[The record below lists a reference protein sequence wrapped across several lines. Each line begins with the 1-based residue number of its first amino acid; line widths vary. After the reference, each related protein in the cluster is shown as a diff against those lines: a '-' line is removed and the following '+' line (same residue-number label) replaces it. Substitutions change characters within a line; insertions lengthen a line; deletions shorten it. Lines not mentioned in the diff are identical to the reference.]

1 MNFSNKHKIKNFL
14 HVPTLK
20 RFQLGNPTL
29 IPRFQLGNPK
39 MIKSRHIAPST
50 LQENLE
56 NFGLAKRPLL
66 NQMKEPH
73 RQNIALPKRALFKKI
88 KMILHG
94 STIALSTLVQ
104 ENQDGSTMAP
114 RQWLPF
120 PGKGLGNLI
129 QFNFNFYLLVQV
141 LAWYNGPPHFMAPRW
156 IHDCLLP
163 TNDARHRSS
172 TTQGSRLA
180 LLAPSSR

>member
-39 MIKSRHIAPST
+39 MIKSRHIA
-50 LQENLE
+50 
-56 NFGLAKRPLL
+56 
-66 NQMKEPH
+66 
-73 RQNIALPKRALFKKI
+73 
-88 KMILHG
+88 
-94 STIALSTLVQ
+94 LSTLVQ

-129 QFNFNFYLLVQV
+129 QFHFNFYLLVQV

-180 LLAPSSR
+180 FLPAMATSSR